1 MHRFPDFQ
9 RSLKIAEK
17 FLGMEGSWKLRSPH
31 IAHMD
36 RQDSVV
42 RSLYNEDHRAE
53 FDSSAL
59 RAGSKLSSSNLV
71 VAADWLCAMV
81 AAGPR
86 NRIIKCASSIEDG
99 TKVVEYIVDGSCSYG
114 SVVSNHQHVLY
125 PHSAP
130 KSFILF
136 KIQPWTVEPGHLG
149 PLFPRA
155 KLDNRD
161 CSIVF
166 ANCITNLTAFLWPAI
181 SSDVMQGF
189 THNIIS
195 IQ

>member
-1 MHRFPDFQ
+1 
-9 RSLKIAEK
+9 
-17 FLGMEGSWKLRSPH
+17 MEASWTLRSPH

-36 RQDSVV
+36 RQDFAAV
-42 RSLYNEDHRAE
+42 RSLYNDIHRAE

-59 RAGSKLSSSNLV
+59 RMGSKLRSSNLV

-114 SVVSNHQHVLY
+114 SVVSIHQHVLY
-125 PHSAP
+125 PHPAA
-130 KSFILF
+130 KSFVLF

-161 CSIVF
+161 CAIVF

-181 SSDVMQGF
+181 SSDAMQGF